1 MVHPNCWEFRG
12 GEWLPVPAKLHLDPG
27 VNGISDSG
35 NPDVAVAQMNRNGWI
50 VIRPSDQ
57 RLGEF
62 AWYVQELP
70 KQGPGKIYT
79 DVRDSA
85 SVVGG
90 RVFWEFD
97 EEGWIAFCRHLVTS
111 GICQPMDRQV
121 YGLEVSK
128 QQARVDRLEGVVSTA
143 PNNQVAAGRLAVE
156 RGRLD
161 AMIAARPD
169 HLKTDS
175 KGSKRK
181 SPGKRKIQGSRVTES
196 EV

>member
-1 MVHPNCWEFRG
+1 
-12 GEWLPVPAKLHLDPG
+12 
-27 VNGISDSG
+27 
-35 NPDVAVAQMNRNGWI
+35 
-50 VIRPSDQ
+50 
-57 RLGEF
+57 
-62 AWYVQELP
+62 
-70 KQGPGKIYT
+70 
-79 DVRDSA
+79 
-85 SVVGG
+85 
-90 RVFWEFD
+90 
-97 EEGWIAFCRHLVTS
+97 
-111 GICQPMDRQV
+111 MDRQV